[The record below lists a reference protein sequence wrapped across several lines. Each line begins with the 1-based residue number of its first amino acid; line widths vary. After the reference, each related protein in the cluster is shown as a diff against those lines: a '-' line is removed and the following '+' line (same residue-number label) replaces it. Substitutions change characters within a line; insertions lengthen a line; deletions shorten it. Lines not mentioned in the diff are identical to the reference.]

1 MFEKIS
7 NDLVT
12 AMKEKDTF
20 KLSVLRMLKS
30 ALKNEEINKKSALTD
45 DEVLA
50 VIKKQVK
57 TRKDSKAEYESYNR
71 LDLADGLEK
80 EIKILSEYLP
90 EELSEME
97 INKIIEDTINE
108 IKPDGMKG
116 MGLVIK
122 SISAKYGARVDMG
135 LVSKLVKEK
144 LIMVLFLI
152 YL

>member
-45 DEVLA
+45 DEVLL

-71 LDLADGLEK
+71 LDLAEDLEK
-80 EIKILSEYLP
+80 EISILSSYLP
-90 EELSEME
+90 DELSIEE
-97 INKIIEDTINE
+97 INKIIDDTINE
-108 IKPDGMKG
+108 IKPDGIKA
-116 MGLVIK
+116 MGTIIK
-122 SISAKYGARVDMG
+122 TISATYGARVDMG
-135 LVSKLVKEK
+135 LVSKIVKEK
-144 LIMVLFLI
+144 LMNQ
-152 YL
+152 